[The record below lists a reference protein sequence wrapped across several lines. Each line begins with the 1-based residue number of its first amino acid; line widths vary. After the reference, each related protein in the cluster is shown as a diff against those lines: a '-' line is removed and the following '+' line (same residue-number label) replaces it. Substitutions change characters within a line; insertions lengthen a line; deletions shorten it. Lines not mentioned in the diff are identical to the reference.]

1 MAVDGGGLT
10 RVCVLSSGCVPR
22 EARPPPGAPH
32 PRQPPE
38 WKGMGPCGYHCRISP
53 PHPPGSTTTTSTS
66 TFSITPVLPPP
77 RRILLLLY
85 IALVSFAW
93 ASVSGFSI
101 QPNSQCQIDQCWEQ
115 YTEAKDAL
123 ERSGGGGG
131 GGGAGGN
138 GSPLAGGGAASS
150 AHNPSGGGRG
160 GGGDLDNEAH
170 CVALRTYWN
179 CIKGTKNS
187 SRGCQ
192 GNIRFY
198 SVRNG
203 VRNQMKQYNCTM
215 NGPTVDSSSSSSSS
229 GSRLQQVDPPPRDK
243 IPPHC
248 QYSGGSSG
256 GAFRHCGLF
265 GDPHLRTFNDQFQT
279 CRVKGAWPLVN
290 NDYLTVQVT
299 NDPVVGGS
307 GDATATSKL
316 TVIVKSHPDCGSPH
330 YHTYQAQTDSL
341 PGAFED
347 GNTSYGPYG
356 SVVVKEVEPNRHVE
370 IHVLYIATTII
381 VRQIGRYFTFAIHM
395 PEALVNSSGQHH
407 EPELCSKG
415 CPPSEQ
421 IDYKQYLAHRRDRIV
436 QLQSQD
442 TSGLLTISRH
452 QAEDICRKSGLVDFY
467 FDSCVFD
474 LMATGDENFTLAALS
489 ALKDVLRLDPD
500 KAVQSSRST
509 LQPYDDMFASAA
521 AVSMAWTVSWWW
533 WWWCVAW
540 CVVLTLRPLPVL
552 MAVR

>member
-1 MAVDGGGLT
+1 MAMAPLT
-10 RVCVLSSGCVPR
+10 TDSGCVS
-22 EARPPPGAPH
+22 EARPPPGPLVH
-32 PRQPPE
+32 HQPPE
-38 WKGMGPCGYHCRISP
+38 WKGMGPCRCHCRISRR
-53 PHPPGSTTTTSTS
+53 HHHHHHRSTTTN
-66 TFSITPVLPPP
+66 ITTTTLLNPVPPH
-77 RRILLLLY
+77 RLLLLLF
-85 IALVSFAW
+85 ALVSFAW

-115 YTEAKDAL
+115 YNEAKDAL
-123 ERSGGGGG
+123 ELSGGAVDGDHPLGGAAAGQSGAGGGGG
-131 GGGAGGN
+131 GGGGGE
-138 GSPLAGGGAASS
+138 
-150 AHNPSGGGRG
+150 
-160 GGGDLDNEAH
+160 LDNEAH
-170 CVALRTYWN
+170 CVALRTYWH

-187 SRGCQ
+187 SRACQ

-215 NGPTVDSSSSSSSS
+215 NGRTLEPPEQGS
-229 GSRLQQVDPPPRDK
+229 GPPPLSPPPRRV
-243 IPPHC
+243 PPHC
-248 QYSGGSSG
+248 QFPASS
-256 GAFRHCGLF
+256 FRHCGLF
-265 GDPHLRTFNDQFQT
+265 GDPHLRTFADQFQT
-279 CRVKGAWPLVN
+279 CKVKGAWPLVN

-316 TVIVKSHPDCGSPH
+316 TVIVKSHAECGSPH

-356 SVVVKEVEPNRHVE
+356 SVLVKEVEANRHVE

-395 PEALVNSSGQHH
+395 PAELVNSSGQHH

-436 QLQSQD
+436 QLQSSD
-442 TSGLLTISRH
+442 PSGQLTISRH
-452 QAEDICRKSGLVDFY
+452 EAEQVCRQSGLVDFY

-474 LMATGDENFTLAALS
+474 LMATGDRNFTLAALS
-489 ALKDVLRLDPD
+489 ALKDVIRLDPE

-509 LQPYDDMFASAA
+509 LEPYDDMFSSAA
-521 AVSMAWTVSWWW
+521 ASGLRTGCTWWRW
-533 WWWCVAW
+533 WWWCLVCA
-540 CVVLTLRPLPVL
+540 VSAVLTLRPSPVAL
-552 MAVR
+552 QVR